1 MGQRSCNDANNVQL
15 LQCWF
20 LQEKFAKFC
29 DAPLISLRG
38 PAYFLLQSGDS
49 ASCWANSSTGHV
61 NWQSPT
67 ILTNIFRI
75 DRKYFS
81 VDIPLPPVQRGDV
94 VVLRVGRHPVRVDEL
109 DAGEP
114 YRLDAVVDLGHGLV
128 VLLGGDRDL
137 QQTVFSLQSL
147 YRADDVMKVVRS
159 VELIGLKTWPIHRK
173 AIT

>member
-1 MGQRSCNDANNVQL
+1 MKI
-15 LQCWF
+15 F
-20 LQEKFAKFC
+20 LV
-29 DAPLISLRG
+29 
-38 PAYFLLQSGDS
+38 Y
-49 ASCWANSSTGHV
+49 
-61 NWQSPT
+61 
-67 ILTNIFRI
+67 
-75 DRKYFS
+75 
-81 VDIPLPPVQRGDV
+81 IPLPPVQRGDV

-137 QQTVFSLQSL
+137 QQTVFSPQSL

-159 VELIGLKTWPIHRK
+159 GELIGLKTWPIQRK